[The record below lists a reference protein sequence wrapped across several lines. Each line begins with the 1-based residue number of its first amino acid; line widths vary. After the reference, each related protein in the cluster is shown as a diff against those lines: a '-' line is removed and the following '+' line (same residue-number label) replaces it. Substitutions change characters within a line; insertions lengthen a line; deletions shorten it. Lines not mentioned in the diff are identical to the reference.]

1 MNLAIWLIAYALT
14 ISIHILA
21 ARALFEEIDHE

>member
-14 ISIHILA
+14 VSVHILA
-21 ARALFEEIDHE
+21 ARALFQEFSHE